1 MTDPIATKRQSNE
14 VLSGELSTAISG
26 FICPFTG
33 IPCTTIPTR
42 PIQSSGDKQ
51 DDTNSKVN

>member
-14 VLSGELSTAISG
+14 VLGGELSTSVSG

-33 IPCTTIPTR
+33 VPCTTIPTR

>member
-14 VLSGELSTAISG
+14 EFSGEFSTAISG

-33 IPCTTIPTR
+33 VPCTTIPTR

>member
-1 MTDPIATKRQSNE
+1 MTDPIAMKKQSNE
-14 VLSGELSTAISG
+14 ELGGELSTAISG

-33 IPCTTIPTR
+33 VPCTTIPTR
-42 PIQSSGDKQ
+42 PVQSSGDKR

>member
-1 MTDPIATKRQSNE
+1 MTDPIAAKRQSNE
-14 VLSGELSTAISG
+14 ELGGELLDSMSG
-26 FICPFTG
+26 IICPFTG
-33 IPCTTIPTR
+33 VPCTTIPTR

>member
-1 MTDPIATKRQSNE
+1 MTDPIVLKKKSNE
-14 VLSGELSTAISG
+14 ELSGELSSSMSG

-33 IPCTTIPTR
+33 VPCATIPTR
-42 PIQSSGDKQ
+42 PVQSSGDKQ

>member
-1 MTDPIATKRQSNE
+1 MTDPIATKKQSSE
-14 VLSGELSTAISG
+14 EFDGELSTAMLG

-33 IPCTTIPTR
+33 VPCTTIPTR